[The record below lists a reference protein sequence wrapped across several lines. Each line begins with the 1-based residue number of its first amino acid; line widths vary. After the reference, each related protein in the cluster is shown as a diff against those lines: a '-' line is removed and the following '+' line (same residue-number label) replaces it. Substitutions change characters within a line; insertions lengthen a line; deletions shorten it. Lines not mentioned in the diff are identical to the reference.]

1 MNFYTVNGSPNTR
14 KVHAVINYLGLDVNI
29 CELDIFAGE
38 LATPEYMDMNPN
50 GMVPLL
56 EDGDFRLS
64 ESNAIMQYLA
74 SMAGNTDFYPEDA
87 RSRAD
92 IQRWLSWEQSHFN
105 RATGTFVYEYML
117 KNLFKLGEPDQDR
130 LNEATENFNR
140 FAKVLD
146 DHLENRKFLL
156 GDSLTLADFAVA
168 SMSAY
173 LDVAKVPYQ
182 SYKNICA
189 WLNRLDEIPA
199 WVSTPK
205 LAA

>member
-14 KVHAVINYLGLDVNI
+14 KVHAVINYLGLDINI
-29 CELDIFAGE
+29 CELDIFAGD
-38 LATPEYMDMNPN
+38 LATPEYLDMNPN

-56 EDGDFRLS
+56 EDGDFRLW

-74 SMAGNTDFYPEDA
+74 AMAPASDFYPEDP

-92 IQRWLSWEQSHFN
+92 IHRWQNWEQAHFN
-105 RATGTFVYEYML
+105 RAIGTFLYEHVL
-117 KNLFKLGEPDQDR
+117 KNLMNIGSPDQVKLD
-130 LNEATENFNR
+130 EAAENFTR
-140 FAKVLD
+140 FAAVLD
-146 DHLENRKFLL
+146 KQLEDKQFLL
-156 GDSLTLADFAVA
+156 GDKLTLADFSVA
-168 SMSAY
+168 SMSHF
-173 LDVAKVPYQ
+173 LDTANVPYQ

-199 WVSTPK
+199 WASTPK